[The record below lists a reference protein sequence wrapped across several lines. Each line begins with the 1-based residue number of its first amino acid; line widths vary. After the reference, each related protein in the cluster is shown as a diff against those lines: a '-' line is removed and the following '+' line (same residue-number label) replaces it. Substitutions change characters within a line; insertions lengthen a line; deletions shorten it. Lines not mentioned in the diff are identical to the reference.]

1 MKKTAPRKKSAK
13 ELWGEEQFIL
23 ADRYME
29 RKQFKKAFNILR
41 VAADHGASICYMN
54 LGYYYDNGLGCKC
67 DWPKALYWYKRAVYR
82 GDSSAATNIGIT
94 YRNQGKRHL
103 ALYWFKKSLAMGDG
117 DALLELGKLMLNAY
131 DDKAQAKRYFKATIK
146 RKTCIAEL
154 SQEEA
159 AEYLTKL

>member
-1 MKKTAPRKKSAK
+1 MKKPAAGKKSAK

-29 RKQFKKAFNILR
+29 QRKFKKALQILLTT
-41 VAADHGASICYMN
+41 VDSGSMVCFMG
-54 LGYYYDNGLGCKC
+54 LGYYYDVGLGCKR
-67 DWPKALYWYKRAVYR
+67 DRQKALYWYKRAVRR
-82 GDSSAATNIGIT
+82 GSSSAAINIGIT
-94 YRNQGKRHL
+94 YRNQRKRYL

-131 DDKAQAKRYFKATIK
+131 GDKTQAKHYFRATIK
-146 RKTCIAEL
+146 RKTCITEF

-159 AEYLTKL
+159 AEYLAKL